1 MIGFIKNLEKNM
13 KEYKQGNQ
21 RRQNNFIFSKILLSS
36 PWEKSFETNSTIYVK
51 NKNES
56 MNDLKNATVLKT
68 SSYFG
73 ENIDV
78 IHLLIDGKEINYTIN
93 DKDIEYFK
101 LS

>member
-13 KEYKQGNQ
+13 SQYKQGNS
-21 RRQNNFIFSKILLSS
+21 RRNFVFSKILLSS
-36 PWEKSFETNSTIYVK
+36 PWEKYFEINSTIYVK

-78 IHLLIDGKEINYTIN
+78 IHLLIEGKEISYTIN